1 LWPAIIQKAWA
12 KVLGNFGNLDLYF
25 ANRWAMSGILGV
37 PTFDFW
43 VYEMNQTSPWDFL
56 NNAYQNNFV
65 SIATNWK
72 TYNECGLNDM
82 QTVSVLATFNINL
95 RNGSVIKATLF
106 KNA

>member
-1 LWPAIIQKAWA
+1 
-12 KVLGNFGNLDLYF
+12 
-25 ANRWAMSGILGV
+25 MSGILGV

-56 NNAYQNNFV
+56 NNAYQKNFV

-82 QTVSVLATFNINL
+82 
-95 RNGSVIKATLF
+95 
-106 KNA
+106 